1 MKEVKRYQQT
11 FQGTGSA
18 ASYSV
23 LFNRIFKQKPE
34 HKFILR
40 VTNLASYQA
49 VASNIPHAIFAV
61 GLDLNG
67 SVNTNT
73 QGDISVSADPYYNN
87 DFCLGFLGN
96 NNSGATAT
104 WNHNELMLN
113 DIPLNPFTLAYKH
126 LNSAAYETTA
136 LAMCVV
142 FEIIE
147 YEGDYGN

>member
-11 FQGTGSA
+11 FQGTGST

-34 HKFILR
+34 NKFTLR

-61 GLDLNG
+61 GLNLAG
-67 SVNTNT
+67 SCYSNT
-73 QGDISVSADPYYNN
+73 QGDISVSADAYYTN
-87 DFCLGFLGN
+87 DFCLGVLGN
-96 NNSGATAT
+96 NNYGATAT

-126 LNSAAYETTA
+126 LNSATYETTA
-136 LAMCVV
+136 LAMLVV

-147 YEGDYGN
+147 YEGDYEN

>member
-11 FQGTGSA
+11 FQGTGST

-34 HKFILR
+34 NKFTLR

-61 GLDLNG
+61 GLNLAG
-67 SVNTNT
+67 SCYSNT
-73 QGDISVSADPYYNN
+73 QGDISVSADAYYTN
-87 DFCLGFLGN
+87 DFCLGVLGN
-96 NNSGATAT
+96 NNYGATAT

-126 LNSAAYETTA
+126 LNSATYETTA
-136 LAMCVV
+136 LAMMVV

-147 YEGDYGN
+147 YEGDYET

>member
-11 FQGTGSA
+11 FQGTGSTA
-18 ASYSV
+18 TYSV
-23 LFNRIFKQKPE
+23 LFNRIFKQKPGN
-34 HKFILR
+34 KFILR
-40 VTNLASYQA
+40 VTNLASYQTA
-49 VASNIPHAIFAV
+49 ANNIPHAIFAV
-61 GLDLNG
+61 GLDVNG
-67 SVNTNT
+67 SCTTNT
-73 QGDISVSADPYYNN
+73 QGDISVSADAYYNN

-96 NNSGATAT
+96 NNFGATAT

>member
-11 FQGTGSA
+11 FQGTGST

-34 HKFILR
+34 NKFTLR

-61 GLDLNG
+61 GLNLAG
-67 SVNTNT
+67 SCYSNT
-73 QGDISVSADPYYNN
+73 QGDISVSADAYYTN
-87 DFCLGFLGN
+87 DFCLGVLGN
-96 NNSGATAT
+96 NNYGATAT

-126 LNSAAYETTA
+126 LNSATYETTA
-136 LAMCVV
+136 LAMMVV

-147 YEGDYGN
+147 YEGDYEN